1 MSNEINL
8 LTFAPIVAV
17 LLILWAPARLARM
30 MALLGTLVSLGLTL
44 HLLQNFDAVNII
56 NFEYRAEWIPAVGIE
71 YFVGLDATNA
81 LVLLLSAL
89 LAPLVVLASWE
100 HEDRPRTYF
109 ALLSIQFTGLFGVFT
124 ALNFFHWFFYWEL
137 ALVPAFF
144 LIKMFGH
151 GEDRHR
157 AALNFFLFTVIGSVA
172 MLLGFLF
179 LYQKTGTFDF
189 IALKGQGEKVELLI
203 FCAILAGLWAKVP
216 LVPMHI
222 WQAPAYAAAP
232 VPVAMLLT
240 GAMSKMGVYGFLRLI
255 VPIFSTQLQQHAGVL
270 MAFAL
275 ITILWGAFLA
285 LRQTDLKRILAFSS
299 LNHVAYCVLG
309 IGALGI
315 AARGLPLDAHAL
327 VSQGVILQMF
337 AHGIAAAGLFYLVGR
352 LESRT
357 GTCGLND
364 FGGLS
369 AVTPGLA
376 AAFYIL
382 VFCSLGLPFLAGF
395 AAEFLIFSGSFA
407 VAPGVTTAATFGLL
421 ATAVFLLTMLQRI
434 FTGTTPESCQSMADL
449 TFNEVLVV
457 IPIIFFVLWAGVA
470 PGHWLAWSE
479 NMQSTLQLIQRATP

>member
-1 MSNEINL
+1 
-8 LTFAPIVAV
+8 
-17 LLILWAPARLARM
+17 
-30 MALLGTLVSLGLTL
+30 
-44 HLLQNFDAVNII
+44 
-56 NFEYRAEWIPAVGIE
+56 
-71 YFVGLDATNA
+71 
-81 LVLLLSAL
+81 
-89 LAPLVVLASWE
+89 
-100 HEDRPRTYF
+100 
-109 ALLSIQFTGLFGVFT
+109 
-124 ALNFFHWFFYWEL
+124 
-137 ALVPAFF
+137 
-144 LIKMFGH
+144 
-151 GEDRHR
+151 
-157 AALNFFLFTVIGSVA
+157 
-172 MLLGFLF
+172 
-179 LYQKTGTFDF
+179 
-189 IALKGQGEKVELLI
+189 
-203 FCAILAGLWAKVP
+203 
-216 LVPMHI
+216 I